1 MPRQPKETTM
11 KKPAVHVYVKRNE
24 RVVIH
29 RKGPRRPK
37 KSAKSG
43 LFWKIVGAGALLA
56 ALS

>member
-1 MPRQPKETTM
+1 M

-37 KSAKSG
+37 KPAKSG